1 MKKTIIIAE
10 AGVNHNGNINTAL
23 KLIDK
28 ASLVGADY
36 IKFQHTN
43 PNLISPFAKKAK
55 YQIDNTKNKNSQKK
69 MIEKLHLNWS
79 KYYEKI
85 IKRCRQKKIKFL
97 TSAFSVQDYLE
108 VKNLN
113 MDYIKIPSGEI
124 INEPLLRKVSFS
136 KKIILSTG
144 MSSNNE
150 ILNAINILKKK
161 ILKKILS

>member
-55 YQIDNTKNKNSQKK
+55 YQIDNTKNQNSQKK

-85 IKRCRQKKIKFL
+85 IKRCKQKKIKFL

-136 KKIILSTG
+136 KKKIIL
-144 MSSNNE
+144 
-150 ILNAINILKKK
+150 
-161 ILKKILS
+161 

>member
-1 MKKTIIIAE
+1 
-10 AGVNHNGNINTAL
+10 
-23 KLIDK
+23 
-28 ASLVGADY
+28 
-36 IKFQHTN
+36 
-43 PNLISPFAKKAK
+43 
-55 YQIDNTKNKNSQKK
+55 

-85 IKRCRQKKIKFL
+85 IKRCRQKIKFL

-136 KKIILSTG
+136 KKKNYL
-144 MSSNNE
+144 
-150 ILNAINILKKK
+150 INRNVK
-161 ILKKILS
+161 